1 MMNEIQTEKQKPVW
15 PWVLAVIV
23 LGVIV
28 YLAFFKGDGNTAT
41 GTNAGT
47 QPGNE
52 VTGYFQLIDNDGE
65 TMGISPDFTNEAVSR
80 LMEATR
86 ATAEQNNVDI
96 SADLKSAQDH
106 ASTFTE
112 DTFNTSRA
120 DTIRVVTGDLA
131 TALVKIQEARYPDLS
146 KEANS
151 LKAATVAI
159 RADTLISEQEM
170 EIKNFFRL
178 AKDLLQKMYDQ
189 SSSSS

>member
-1 MMNEIQTEKQKPVW
+1 MTEIKTEKQKPVW

-28 YLAFFKGDGNTAT
+28 YLAFFKGDGNMAM
-41 GTNAGT
+41 GTKADME
-47 QPGNE
+47 PGNE
-52 VTGYFQLIDNDGE
+52 VSGYFQFIDNDPD
-65 TMGISPDFTNEAVSR
+65 TMGISHEFTNEAISR
-80 LMEATR
+80 LTEAAR
-86 ATAEQNNVDI
+86 AAAEQNNVDI
-96 SADLKSAQDH
+96 NEDLTSIQGY
-106 ASTFTE
+106 STNFTE
-112 DTFNTSRA
+112 ESFASSRA

-131 TALVKIQEARYPDLS
+131 TALVKIQEAKYPDLL

-178 AKDLLQKMYDQ
+178 AKDLLQKMYGQ
-189 SSSSS
+189 SS